1 MPGDV
6 AMSEEHAGRPEL
18 SLVRNRPIPENRSV
32 EGIPRPIEAA
42 VALVGLGASAPIL
55 AAAGLLIR
63 ATSPG
68 PVLFRQT
75 RVGRGGR
82 PFTLYKLRT
91 MRQAGG
97 THVTRSGDARVTAV
111 GRLLRKTKL
120 DELPE
125 LFNVLRG
132 DLSLVGPRPEVP
144 RYVKLEDPRWQAV
157 LEERPGLTHPVTLRL
172 RNEEEFLA
180 AAPGDAEDYYEQT
193 LLPYKLQGCIE
204 YQTRRTWLTDV
215 QVVVETAL
223 TVLMPGRAN
232 PPTPAEVQAAK

>member
-1 MPGDV
+1 MDGDP
-6 AMSEEHAGRPEL
+6 AAPRRL
-18 SLVRNRPIPENRSV
+18 SLVRSRLIPKNRSV
-32 EGIPRPIEAA
+32 EGIPRPVEIA
-42 VALVGLGASAPIL
+42 VALAGLGVSAPLL
-55 AAAGLLIR
+55 AAAGVLIR

-91 MRQAGG
+91 MREGNGAS
-97 THVTRSGDARVTAV
+97 VTRSGDARVTAV
-111 GRLLRKTKL
+111 GRVLRKTKL

-125 LFNVLRG
+125 LFNVVRG

-144 RYVKLEDPRWQAV
+144 RYVDLDDPLWRAV

-172 RNEEEFLA
+172 RNEEELLA
-180 AAPGDAEDYYEQT
+180 SAPGDAGEYYEQT
-193 LLPYKLQGCIE
+193 LLPFKLWGCVE
-204 YQTRRTWLTDV
+204 YQARRTWATDV
-215 QVVVETAL
+215 RVLMETAL

-232 PPTPAEVQAAK
+232 PPSPGEVQAAAG